1 MIEKSAGI
9 LGALGKASLSVGKSA
24 IKSPMKTVGAVMGI
38 SGAASAAKKGLES
51 NPVAPQNNQR
61 FVNKKYVTA
70 NEILNGIDKKAKEN
84 NDKKEIKKDIAT
96 GAIGAKMIHS
106 SKDKI
111 LGQKTLYH
119 GTSSKNWEN
128 IKKEGLRADKGGING
143 ASDAIKS
150 DLYKNDSKNKVH
162 ATAKKW
168 KADMYSRI
176 GESSDKVSK
185 TPEAKKYTE
194 VRNKFTDKD
203 GKIVF
208 NGTTNDEVKKQV
220 KSFRKAHKDFTKVQ
234 FKEMAKNKGKVA
246 KIKMDY
252 NKYKKMEIDPFEQG
266 QAFGNL
272 AKKVKNKG
280 AKEVLNNMGK
290 DFAARGNIN
299 ITPDEIVGLHNPA
312 KRLAK
317 TVKNIPHYA
326 KTNKGRFGAG
336 LALAGTG
343 GTLMSKSIKDI
354 KNKMNKEA
362 AVKPDKI
369 MDKAKDVI
377 GDYMAAMKGKEA
389 VLNRSENKVRK
400 AYNEY
405 GKVYAKSNFNNDAKE
420 VVELKNKLGKIMKKN
435 EKIKNNADK
444 RVALA
449 RGGTSI
455 AGVIGSKAI
464 IDKKMNKEANLKE
477 DAKNLGIG
485 IAGGILTNIAQ
496 DQWQL
501 ARDRKNKKDQWE
513 LTKSLA
519 KNKKK
524 EGEVKMDMQK
534 KASEILKEAACKTSA
549 CKTAVCKKG
558 ACKTA
563 EGCGTEGQNMEQDA
577 ACGDKKAAC
586 KTSACKTASE
596 MLEEILAKKAEEEVE
611 KEAGECGGKDKMC
624 GKPEGKGCKMEED
637 DDMEDDDDDDE
648 ECEGKECKMKQEGAC
663 KKASEVLEEAVIEK
677 EAGIGSIAGKI
688 GAKVTSMGGV
698 SGIANKAKNLGGDY
712 VAAMKGKGAVAA
724 RADKQAANAANK
736 LGDAIKSGANDATK
750 NNLFQNYTKTRQ
762 QSDKAIVNAGKRVAL
777 ARGGTGVVGAA
788 GLGAAMK
795 NRQMEQNGACKKA
808 SEDLDKAV
816 IEKEAAAGAMPGGAN
831 NAPKKFIGKGL
842 GVAGAGL
849 GAAGLV
855 AAGIAKMKANKPN
868 VPSNNPTMQQ
878 TSACKTAE
886 EIEQEAACKTSEM
899 EKETACKTAT
909 CKKGACKTA
918 EGCGTEGQNMEQ
930 DAACGDK
937 KAACKTSACKTAS
950 EDFIKDTF
958 ESALIKTANEM
969 CGEVEKKATTQK
981 DIDDKFRE
989 LFNTL
994 NW

>member
-24 IKSPMKTVGAVMGI
+24 IRSPMKTVGAVMGI
-38 SGAASAAKKGLES
+38 SGAAGAAKKGLES
-51 NPVAPQNNQR
+51 NPIAPQNNQR

-84 NDKKEIKKDIAT
+84 NDKKEIGKDIAI
-96 GAIGAKMIHS
+96 GAVGAKMLHS

-150 DLYKNDSKNKVH
+150 DLYKNDSKSKVH

-362 AVKPDKI
+362 
-369 MDKAKDVI
+369 
-377 GDYMAAMKGKEA
+377 
-389 VLNRSENKVRK
+389 
-400 AYNEY
+400 
-405 GKVYAKSNFNNDAKE
+405 
-420 VVELKNKLGKIMKKN
+420 
-435 EKIKNNADK
+435 
-444 RVALA
+444 
-449 RGGTSI
+449 
-455 AGVIGSKAI
+455 
-464 IDKKMNKEANLKE
+464 NLKE

-524 EGEVKMDMQK
+524 EGEVKMDIQK

-677 EAGIGSIAGKI
+677 EAGVGQKFVNVVGGGDKKVAAARAASVAGAAGVVAGAAKLKKDKEKQMKQEGACKKASEVLEEAVIEKEAGVGSIVGKI
-688 GAKVTSMGGV
+688 GTKVTSMGGV

-808 SEDLDKAV
+808 SENLDKAV

-868 VPSNNPTMQQ
+868 VPNNNPTMQQ

-909 CKKGACKTA
+909 CGDKKAACKTA

>member
-24 IKSPMKTVGAVMGI
+24 IKSPMKTVGTVMGV
-38 SGAASAAKKGLES
+38 SGAVNAAKKGLES
-51 NPVAPQNNQR
+51 NPVAPQSNQR

-84 NDKKEIKKDIAT
+84 NDKKEIGKDVAV
-96 GAIGAKMIHS
+96 GAVGAKMLHS

-143 ASDAIKS
+143 AGNAIKS

-176 GESSDKVSK
+176 GESSDKVNK
-185 TPEAKKYTE
+185 TPEAKKYTDI
-194 VRNKFTDKD
+194 RNKLTDKD

-208 NGTTNDEVKKQV
+208 NGTDDEIKKQV

-252 NKYKKMEIDPFEQG
+252 NKYKKMEVDPFEQG

-280 AKEVLNNMGK
+280 VKEVLNNMGK
-290 DFAARGNIN
+290 DFAARGNVN

-362 AVKPDKI
+362 
-369 MDKAKDVI
+369 
-377 GDYMAAMKGKEA
+377 
-389 VLNRSENKVRK
+389 
-400 AYNEY
+400 
-405 GKVYAKSNFNNDAKE
+405 
-420 VVELKNKLGKIMKKN
+420 
-435 EKIKNNADK
+435 
-444 RVALA
+444 
-449 RGGTSI
+449 
-455 AGVIGSKAI
+455 
-464 IDKKMNKEANLKE
+464 NLKE

-485 IAGGILTNIAQ
+485 IAGGIITNIAQ

-534 KASEILKEAACKTSA
+534 KASEILKEAA
-549 CKTAVCKKG
+549 CKKG

-648 ECEGKECKMKQEGAC
+648 ECEEKECKMKQEGAC
-663 KKASEVLEEAVIEK
+663 KKASEMLEEAVIEK
-677 EAGIGSIAGKI
+677 EAGIGSLVSKI
-688 GAKVTSMGGV
+688 GNKVTSMGGPA
-698 SGIANKAKNLGGDY
+698 GIANKAKNLGGDY
-712 VAAMKGKGAVAA
+712 VAAMKGKGAVVDRANKATDAA
-724 RADKQAANAANK
+724 RKSMLDAA
-736 LGDAIKSGANDATK
+736 KSGKSNQNI
-750 NNLFQNYTKTRQ
+750 NNLYQNFSKVKQNNAKVVDT
-762 QSDKAIVNAGKRVAL
+762 AGKRVAL

-808 SEDLDKAV
+808 SENLDKAV

-868 VPSNNPTMQQ
+868 VPNNNPTMQQ

-886 EIEQEAACKTSEM
+886 EMEQEAACKTSEM

-918 EGCGTEGQNMEQ
+918 EGQNIEQ

-958 ESALIKTANEM
+958 ESALIKTASEM
-969 CGEVEKKATTQK
+969 CGEVERKATTQK

>member
-1 MIEKSAGI
+1 
-9 LGALGKASLSVGKSA
+9 
-24 IKSPMKTVGAVMGI
+24 
-38 SGAASAAKKGLES
+38 
-51 NPVAPQNNQR
+51 
-61 FVNKKYVTA
+61 
-70 NEILNGIDKKAKEN
+70 
-84 NDKKEIKKDIAT
+84 
-96 GAIGAKMIHS
+96 
-106 SKDKI
+106 
-111 LGQKTLYH
+111 
-119 GTSSKNWEN
+119 
-128 IKKEGLRADKGGING
+128 
-143 ASDAIKS
+143 
-150 DLYKNDSKNKVH
+150 
-162 ATAKKW
+162 
-168 KADMYSRI
+168 
-176 GESSDKVSK
+176 
-185 TPEAKKYTE
+185 
-194 VRNKFTDKD
+194 
-203 GKIVF
+203 
-208 NGTTNDEVKKQV
+208 
-220 KSFRKAHKDFTKVQ
+220 
-234 FKEMAKNKGKVA
+234 
-246 KIKMDY
+246 
-252 NKYKKMEIDPFEQG
+252 
-266 QAFGNL
+266 
-272 AKKVKNKG
+272 
-280 AKEVLNNMGK
+280 
-290 DFAARGNIN
+290 
-299 ITPDEIVGLHNPA
+299 
-312 KRLAK
+312 
-317 TVKNIPHYA
+317 
-326 KTNKGRFGAG
+326 
-336 LALAGTG
+336 
-343 GTLMSKSIKDI
+343 
-354 KNKMNKEA
+354 
-362 AVKPDKI
+362 
-369 MDKAKDVI
+369 
-377 GDYMAAMKGKEA
+377 
-389 VLNRSENKVRK
+389 
-400 AYNEY
+400 
-405 GKVYAKSNFNNDAKE
+405 
-420 VVELKNKLGKIMKKN
+420 
-435 EKIKNNADK
+435 
-444 RVALA
+444 
-449 RGGTSI
+449 
-455 AGVIGSKAI
+455 
-464 IDKKMNKEANLKE
+464 
-477 DAKNLGIG
+477 
-485 IAGGILTNIAQ
+485 
-496 DQWQL
+496 
-501 ARDRKNKKDQWE
+501 
-513 LTKSLA
+513 
-519 KNKKK
+519 
-524 EGEVKMDMQK
+524 
-534 KASEILKEAACKTSA
+534 
-549 CKTAVCKKG
+549 
-558 ACKTA
+558 
-563 EGCGTEGQNMEQDA
+563 
-577 ACGDKKAAC
+577 
-586 KTSACKTASE
+586 

-777 ARGGTGVVGAA
+777 ARGGTGAVVGAA

-808 SEDLDKAV
+808 SENLDKAV

>member
-24 IKSPMKTVGAVMGI
+24 IKSPMKTVGTVIGI

-51 NPVAPQNNQR
+51 NPIAPQNNQR

-84 NDKKEIKKDIAT
+84 NDKKEIGKDIAI
-96 GAIGAKMIHS
+96 GAVGAKMLHS

-150 DLYKNDSKNKVH
+150 DLYKNDSKSKVH

-343 GTLMSKSIKDI
+343 GALMNKSIKDI
-354 KNKMNKEA
+354 KN
-362 AVKPDKI
+362 
-369 MDKAKDVI
+369 
-377 GDYMAAMKGKEA
+377 
-389 VLNRSENKVRK
+389 
-400 AYNEY
+400 
-405 GKVYAKSNFNNDAKE
+405 
-420 VVELKNKLGKIMKKN
+420 
-435 EKIKNNADK
+435 
-444 RVALA
+444 
-449 RGGTSI
+449 
-455 AGVIGSKAI
+455 
-464 IDKKMNKEANLKE
+464 KMNKEANLKE

-513 LTKSLA
+513 LAKSLV

-596 MLEEILAKKAEEEVE
+596 VLEEILAKKASEVLEEAVIE
-611 KEAGECGGKDKMC
+611 KEAGIGQKFVNVVGGGDKKVAAARAASVAGAAGVVAGAAKLKKDKD
-624 GKPEGKGCKMEED
+624 KEEQ
-637 DDMEDDDDDDE
+637 
-648 ECEGKECKMKQEGAC
+648 MKQEGAC
-663 KKASEVLEEAVIEK
+663 KKASEALEEAVIEK

-712 VAAMKGKGAVAA
+712 IAAMKGKGAVAA

-816 IEKEAAAGAMPGGAN
+816 LEKEAAAGAMPGGAN

-868 VPSNNPTMQQ
+868 VPNNNPTMQQ

-899 EKETACKTAT
+899 EKETACKTAACGDKKAA
-909 CKKGACKTA
+909 CKTAACGDKTAACGDKKAACKTA